1 MEREDPISQKYPTT
15 TNSNPNKSLSF
26 SISNILNEESKDDP
40 DNDNSETSETEEEE
54 SVTDVQIPIA
64 HKAADYAH
72 SAEILA
78 GNASALIPGADFSPW
93 IYRPMAMPG
102 YLPLQTS
109 FLTSKFAGR
118 STFISEREPY
128 CCDDVSLSKYLFFPL
143 SLGPLTPRR
152 IGHPYQNR
160 TPPKRKKPRTSFS
173 RLQICELEK
182 RFHKQK
188 YLASTERATLAKNLK
203 MTDAQ
208 VKTWFQNRRTKWR

>member
-15 TNSNPNKSLSF
+15 TNSTPNKSLSF

-109 FLTSKFAGR
+109 FLTSKFAGK
-118 STFISEREPY
+118 SMIMTVNVNPMYSIKVTI
-128 CCDDVSLSKYLFFPL
+128 CTVC
-143 SLGPLTPRR
+143 
-152 IGHPYQNR
+152 
-160 TPPKRKKPRTSFS
+160 
-173 RLQICELEK
+173 QIE
-182 RFHKQK
+182 
-188 YLASTERATLAKNLK
+188 YTLL
-203 MTDAQ
+203 
-208 VKTWFQNRRTKWR
+208 

>member
-15 TNSNPNKSLSF
+15 TNSTPNKSLSF

-118 STFISEREPY
+118 STFISER
-128 CCDDVSLSKYLFFPL
+128 D
-143 SLGPLTPRR
+143 
-152 IGHPYQNR
+152 
-160 TPPKRKKPRTSFS
+160 PPIVAMTYHCLNICFS
-173 RLQICELEK
+173 
-182 RFHKQK
+182 H
-188 YLASTERATLAKNLK
+188 ST
-203 MTDAQ
+203 
-208 VKTWFQNRRTKWR
+208 